1 MACMNEDGQWI
12 VLMGLLVAVG
22 LFFLALIINQ
32 SALVGQT
39 TAEGVLEFP
48 KNDIRDLRK
57 AVFDYTDKF
66 GMVPDTDETKKNVQE
81 DIIAISLERK
91 NAVVYFTVGDP
102 EDISGQQAYPVEI
115 HYNNGVTEY
124 DETVYHYRA
133 YE

>member
-48 KNDIRDLRK
+48 KNDIRDLRSEI
-57 AVFDYTDKF
+57 FDYYDRYDDLTDS
-66 GMVPDTDETKKNVQE
+66 ERQNNVE
-81 DIIAISLERK
+81 DIVRISLERM
-91 NAVVYFTVGDP
+91 NAVVHFWNGTP
-102 EDISGQQAYPVEI
+102 EEITI
-115 HYNNGVTEY
+115 HYNNGVTVY
-124 DETVYHYRA
+124 DETVYHY
-133 YE
+133 

>member
-22 LFFLALIINQ
+22 LFFLALVINQ
-32 SALVGQT
+32 SVIVGQT

-48 KNDIRDLRK
+48 KNDIRDLRE
-57 AVFDYTDKF
+57 AIFDFTQKF
-66 GMVPDTDETKKNVQE
+66 GDTPDSDSAKQDVQK

-91 NAVVYFTVGDP
+91 NAVVDFRVDP
-102 EDISGQQAYPVEI
+102 EIEISRRWLHPVEI

-124 DETVYHYRA
+124 HEFTYY
-133 YE
+133 

>member
-48 KNDIRDLRK
+48 KNDIRDLRSEIS
-57 AVFDYTDKF
+57 DYYDRYEEIDSH
-66 GMVPDTDETKKNVQE
+66 GHLDDVEE
-81 DIIAISLERK
+81 DIVRISLERK
-91 NAVVYFTVGDP
+91 NAVVQFGNGTPQDV
-102 EDISGQQAYPVEI
+102 SGRLLRPVTI

-124 DETVYHYRA
+124 DETVYY
-133 YE
+133 

>member
-48 KNDIRDLRK
+48 KNDIRDLRSEIS
-57 AVFDYTDKF
+57 DYYDRYEDLDDH
-66 GMVPDTDETKKNVQE
+66 GYLDDVEE
-81 DIIAISLERK
+81 DIVRISLERK
-91 NAVVYFTVGDP
+91 NAVVGFAVGAP
-102 EDISGQQAYPVEI
+102 QDISGRLLRPVDI

-124 DETVYHYRA
+124 DETVYY
-133 YE
+133 

>member
-1 MACMNEDGQWI
+1 MNEEGQWI

-48 KNDIRDLRK
+48 KNDIRDLRE
-57 AVFDYTDKF
+57 AVFDYVERYEALRNQGYD
-66 GMVPDTDETKKNVQE
+66 DNVKG

-91 NAVVYFTVGDP
+91 NAVVQFGNGTPQDV
-102 EDISGQQAYPVEI
+102 SGRWLRPVDI
-115 HYNNGVTEY
+115 HYNNGVTVY
-124 DETVYHYRA
+124 NETVYY
-133 YE
+133 

>member
-48 KNDIRDLRK
+48 KNDIRDLRE
-57 AVFDYTDKF
+57 AIFDYVDKY
-66 GMVPDTDETKKNVQE
+66 GNTSDSAANNVRD
-81 DIIAISLERK
+81 DIIAISLDRK
-91 NAVVYFTVGDP
+91 NAVVDFTVKEP
-102 EDISGQQAYPVEI
+102 VDISGQRAYPVEI
-115 HYNNGVTEY
+115 HYNNGVTVY
-124 DETVYHYRA
+124 DETIYHY
-133 YE
+133 

>member
-12 VLMGLLVAVG
+12 VLMGLLTALG

-48 KNDIRDLRK
+48 KNDIRDLRS
-57 AVFDYTDKF
+57 AIFDHYDRCGNLDVLTR
-66 GMVPDTDETKKNVQE
+66 NQNAE
-81 DIIAISLERK
+81 DIVRISLERK
-91 NAVVYFTVGDP
+91 NAVVHFGNDTPQDV
-102 EDISGQQAYPVEI
+102 SGRDLHPVTI

-124 DETVYHYRA
+124 DEIVYY
-133 YE
+133 

>member
-48 KNDIRDLRK
+48 KNDIRDLRE
-57 AVFDYTDKF
+57 AIFDYVDKYNTT
-66 GMVPDTDETKKNVQE
+66 GGSDANNVSE

-91 NAVVYFTVGDP
+91 NAVVNFTVGDP
-102 EDISGQQAYPVEI
+102 EDISGQYPVEI
-115 HYNNGVTEY
+115 HYNNGVTVY
-124 DETVYHYRA
+124 DETVYHY
-133 YE
+133 